1 MARQHPALA
10 HQFDTLEQQ
19 HEARTLGMWMFLA
32 SELMF
37 FGGVFLGYLYAR
49 YYYPEAFDLGS
60 DQLKVPLGAVNTV
73 ILLTSSLT
81 MALAVHA
88 AQIGRRQRL
97 ILFLSLTLAL
107 GAAFLGIKLFEY
119 VEDYH
124 KDLIPGP
131 HFSYPAQEPL
141 LRQVELFFWLYFA
154 MTGLHALHMIIGMAM
169 LAVLVAMAWRGR
181 FDKENYSGIEV
192 MGLYWHFVDI
202 VWIFLFPLLYLI

>member
-1 MARQHPALA
+1 MATPHPALA

-37 FGGVFLGYLYAR
+37 FGGIFLGYLYAR
-49 YYYPEAFDLGS
+49 YSHPEAFALGS
-60 DQLKVPLGAVNTV
+60 AELKIPLGALNTI

-88 AQIGRRQRL
+88 AQTDRRQQL
-97 ILFLSLTLAL
+97 VLFLGLTLAL
-107 GAAFLGIKLFEY
+107 GTAFLGIKFFEY
-119 VEDYH
+119 AEEYY
-124 KDLIPGP
+124 KELIPGP
-131 HFSYPAQEPL
+131 GFRYADATVA
-141 LRQVELFFWLYFA
+141 RQVELFFWLYFA
-154 MTGLHALHMIIGMAM
+154 MTGLHALHMIIGMAIM
-169 LAVLVAMAWRGR
+169 VVLLTMAWRGR
-181 FDKENYSGIEV
+181 FGADNYSAIET